1 MWVDNVTKPTFLM
14 IRFCRASHEGD
25 WPLHIATAEAM
36 VAYMFAA
43 NKYNY
48 SRRGLYYVSSMTWLE
63 PEILDRFCQGQQSLH
78 HNSGIYNGQWSDMF
92 IETNWMRKGH
102 GPGGII
108 GVTESPQTMA
118 TWVYSMDAIMTLTGD
133 LKKMSGDDENVQT
146 THKEESP
153 SRIRRD
159 GIDRQSLRAALG
171 SRIDPM
177 DPVTHVAGCLLN
189 ISNGQIAKPDVN
201 VDRALDVGS
210 EQLTQFE
217 ASWPDGFYNK
227 LSKQVVTFAE
237 KKKRLSVGENSVVDQ
252 EAIYAR
258 VIGLPVSQRDL
269 DLQQVLATELAA
281 YPPSMFQADGQMR
294 VATGKSMLKNNL
306 QVEVS
311 QRLLTCPTVIV
322 VDVSALQLC

>member
-1 MWVDNVTKPTFLM
+1 
-14 IRFCRASHEGD
+14 
-25 WPLHIATAEAM
+25 
-36 VAYMFAA
+36 
-43 NKYNY
+43 
-48 SRRGLYYVSSMTWLE
+48 MTWLE
-63 PEILDRFCQGQQSLH
+63 PEILDRLCQGQQSLH

-133 LKKMSGDDENVQT
+133 LRKMSGDDENVQT

-177 DPVTHVAGCLLN
+177 DPVTHVAGCLFN

-201 VDRALDVGS
+201 VDRALEVGS

-237 KKKRLSVGENSVVDQ
+237 KKKRLSVG
-252 EAIYAR
+252 

-294 VATGKSMLKNNL
+294 VATGMSMLKNNL
-306 QVEVS
+306 HVEVS

>member
-1 MWVDNVTKPTFLM
+1 
-14 IRFCRASHEGD
+14 
-25 WPLHIATAEAM
+25 
-36 VAYMFAA
+36 MFAA

-48 SRRGLYYVSSMTWLE
+48 SRYVLCYVRSMTWLE

-108 GVTESPQTMA
+108 GMTESPQTMA

-133 LKKMSGDDENVQT
+133 LRKMSGDDENVLT

-159 GIDRQSLRAALG
+159 GIDRQSPRAALE

-189 ISNGQIAKPDVN
+189 I
-201 VDRALDVGS
+201 
-210 EQLTQFE
+210 
-217 ASWPDGFYNK
+217 
-227 LSKQVVTFAE
+227 
-237 KKKRLSVGENSVVDQ
+237 
-252 EAIYAR
+252 
-258 VIGLPVSQRDL
+258 
-269 DLQQVLATELAA
+269 
-281 YPPSMFQADGQMR
+281 
-294 VATGKSMLKNNL
+294 
-306 QVEVS
+306 
-311 QRLLTCPTVIV
+311 
-322 VDVSALQLC
+322 

>member
-1 MWVDNVTKPTFLM
+1 MGSQTVKQMTLCLITNLIV
-14 IRFCRASHEGD
+14 C
-25 WPLHIATAEAM
+25 
-36 VAYMFAA
+36 
-43 NKYNY
+43 
-48 SRRGLYYVSSMTWLE
+48 SSSTWLE

-102 GPGGII
+102 GPGGI
-108 GVTESPQTMA
+108 
-118 TWVYSMDAIMTLTGD
+118 TGD
-133 LKKMSGDDENVQT
+133 LRKMSGDDENVLT

-159 GIDRQSLRAALG
+159 GIDRQSPRAALE

-177 DPVTHVAGCLLN
+177 DPVTHLAGCLLN

-201 VDRALDVGS
+201 VDRALHVGS

-217 ASWPDGFYNK
+217 ASWPEGFHNK

-258 VIGLPVSQRDL
+258 VIGLLVSQRDL
-269 DLQQVLATELAA
+269 DLQQVLATELAV

-294 VATGKSMLKNNL
+294 VVTGKSMLKNNL

-311 QRLLTCPTVIV
+311 QRLLTCPTAIV
-322 VDVSALQLC
+322 VDVSAVLWTVHWPANGTVQRMALCEVVWS